1 MNIIAAIRELQQA
14 VRSLRVCEGD
24 GVYVEHTP
32 MGTTVGL
39 LEFSGAKGHAGMF
52 QIVIAAK
59 NKIKVINKKDPEDD
73 SCGIAQVNGQPFAV
87 DVFTSEELAAGKDHY
102 VYLEFTPAAEETDDA
117 EAVPATCE
125 VKVFTELK
133 ESTPEKAYYLIGKIE
148 VDDEGIK
155 RIDQAHWPSAIVM
168 HWYGPCL
175 NILDEA
181 EDG

>member
-1 MNIIAAIRELQQA
+1 MNIIAAIQELRQA

-39 LEFSGAKGHAGMF
+39 LEYAGTKGHKGMF
-52 QIVIAAK
+52 QIVASAAD
-59 NKIKVINKKDPEDD
+59 KIKVINGVDPDAD

-87 DVFTSEELAAGKDHY
+87 DVFASEELAAGKEHF
-102 VYLEFTPAAEETDDA
+102 VYLEFSPAEEESDAA

-125 VKVFTELK
+125 VKVFTELQV
-133 ESTPEKAYYLIGKIE
+133 STPEHAYYLIGRVVTNDNGIE
-148 VDDEGIK
+148 RV
-155 RIDQAHWPSAIVM
+155 DQAHWPGAIVM